1 MVTYYAYNPLSTQQ
15 VTESLQV
22 ADGKVQLRHIPKQGS
37 INIDGFVETDSV
49 FVAANQFRCDY
60 SLDSI
65 YRDSNRLVLFNTT
78 HNGQI
83 LTINYIAVGTVFTA
97 QDANEIKAHL
107 ENANIHSSYQLP
119 TASVITKGGVK
130 IGDGLSMSGETLN
143 IKTATANEI
152 GGVKIGSGL
161 SMNGESLTADSY
173 SLPTASASVK
183 GGVKIGSGLSM
194 SGETLNCTIG
204 GGSASV
210 SVATY
215 SRAGIVKPGWGLT
228 VENDGTLSV
237 ANWLTDKVTFL
248 GRTDYLGTG
257 DGHGELVFYTPEQ
270 RFYIWDAENE
280 EWLPFNLGGGAGT
293 KTLTGPT
300 LGGDETALWGWIVNG
315 DGDAIIKIPA
325 YLYDNDS
332 LTIHDD
338 TDNRTLVKAPNDTTT
353 WGQGYDW
360 SFHHDKIFTLSIY
373 PSSPHTITLSWS

>member
-194 SGETLNCTIG
+194 SGDTLNCTLSGGDDSGIG
-204 GGSASV
+204 V
-210 SVATY
+210 SVNYVGSYASFPSEY
-215 SRAGIVKPGWGLT
+215 G
-228 VENDGTLSV
+228 
-237 ANWLTDKVTFL
+237 
-248 GRTDYLGTG
+248 TDYSHGSLVYRYDEQKFYLF
-257 DGHGELVFYTPEQ
+257 DGESG
-270 RFYIWDAENE
+270 
-280 EWLPFNLGGGAGT
+280 EWLPFKLGGGAGT